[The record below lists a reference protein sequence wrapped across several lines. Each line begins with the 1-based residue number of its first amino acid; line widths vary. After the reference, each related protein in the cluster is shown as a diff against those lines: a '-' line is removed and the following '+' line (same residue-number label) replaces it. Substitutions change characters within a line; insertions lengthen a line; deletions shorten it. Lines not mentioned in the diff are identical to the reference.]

1 MLFPA
6 GNHFGEAVG
15 ALAAGGTF
23 APESALGGA
32 LDELCAG
39 GVPGDE
45 TGDDCGAPAAGD
57 V

>member
-15 ALAAGGTF
+15 AVAAGGTF

-45 TGDDCGAPAAGD
+45 TGDDCGVPGAGD